1 MRSASGL
8 AKSAAQADPSDRL
21 MGIGIRLLAAFLI
34 TAMSAVVHAVA
45 DRVPTGQIIF
55 WRSAVA
61 LVPICLYMAVR
72 GQFPAAVA
80 TRRPGLHVTRSL
92 FGALSMVFS
101 FVSLAYLPVANAQ
114 ALAYLAPVLT
124 LPLAAVMLGERI
136 GRVVIG
142 AAALGFGGVIAMLWA
157 AFETPGQG
165 ALIGVAAG
173 FGYALTMA
181 FVRVHI
187 KAMTAS
193 EPPATIAFWFAAV
206 STLVGLASI
215 PLGWVP
221 VDATTLALLVA
232 TGLLGGLAHIAATE
246 AVARAPVSVLAPFDF
261 TGLVWALGFDILLF
275 SLVPGPVAL
284 VGVAAI
290 GGAAV
295 LVTLASSR
303 PLPMRAGP

>member
-1 MRSASGL
+1 
-8 AKSAAQADPSDRL
+8 
-21 MGIGIRLLAAFLI
+21 
-34 TAMSAVVHAVA
+34 MSAVVHAVA
-45 DRVPTGQIIF
+45 DRVPIGQIIF

-61 LVPICLYMAVR
+61 LVPICLYMALR
-72 GQFPAAVA
+72 GQFPAAMA
-80 TRRPGLHVTRSL
+80 TRRPGLHLTRSL

-124 LPLAAVMLGERI
+124 LPLAALLLGERI
-136 GRVVIG
+136 GRAVVG

-157 AFETPGQG
+157 ALEAPGQG

-173 FGYALTMA
+173 LGYALTMA

-187 KAMTAS
+187 KTMTAS
-193 EPPATIAFWFAAV
+193 ESPATIAFWFAVV
-206 STLVGLASI
+206 SALVGLASL
-215 PLGWVP
+215 PLGWASL
-221 VDATTLALLVA
+221 DAATLALLAA

-275 SLVPGPVAL
+275 GVVPGPVAMM
-284 VGVAAI
+284 GVAAI
-290 GGAAV
+290 GVAAV
-295 LVTLASSR
+295 LVTLASAR
-303 PLPMRAGP
+303 PMPMRAGP